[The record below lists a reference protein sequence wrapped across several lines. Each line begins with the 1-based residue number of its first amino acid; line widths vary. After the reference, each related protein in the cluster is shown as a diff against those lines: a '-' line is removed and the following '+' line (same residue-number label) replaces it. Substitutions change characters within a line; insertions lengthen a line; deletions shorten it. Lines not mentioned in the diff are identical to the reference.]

1 MLMLISVRGAI
12 LTALII
18 TVVRVLVVPPENYP
32 NLTSLLLI
40 VITQNYR
47 NPCAKITSRCIV

>member
-1 MLMLISVRGAI
+1 MLMLILVRGAI

-18 TVVRVLVVPPENYP
+18 TIVRVLVVPLENCQ

-40 VITQNYR
+40 VITQNYG

>member
-1 MLMLISVRGAI
+1 MLMLILVQGAI

-18 TVVRVLVVPPENYP
+18 TVVRVLVVPHP

-40 VITQNYR
+40 VITQNYG